1 MSDTVLERLKVV
13 VEAEDKSLNS
23 TMKKIRKDV
32 DGVNKAVGEQNRKM
46 QKQMSDIAAP
56 FIKSTEPMRKMQEEL
71 RKIVGA
77 TNTIAASHKNIQSQ
91 IEATEKKLR
100 KLLLAKY
107 DLMDDGKASEYT
119 DSFKALQKE
128 IETAE
133 KSLRKLQ
140 ERSEKME
147 SAGGD
152 MEYTKEYREAIKLL
166 EQEESKL
173 RQLEARR
180 ERVQEIGGNGR
191 RNALRGLD
199 YDILEKTNSV
209 KALKSDIAN
218 MTNGEKFQN
227 TQQWTALQT
236 EIEKTQL
243 KLRELKTTM
252 ERMDDTAKFQDTAA
266 WTKLQREIERTR
278 MELAQLNA
286 EKYDMERTTKVRRVS
301 KLFGDF
307 GRKLKGPV
315 VQGIRKTGGA
325 FASLIHKF
333 HAGIPCI
340 HKTGKAFGGMRNNM
354 KGLGGL
360 FRTIGMTARFMFA
373 SMAIYGVING
383 AKEGFKNLAQYS
395 AETNKSIS
403 ILLTDLATLKNA
415 FATAFAPILNVVT
428 PILDTFITY
437 LIDGA
442 NAVGQFFAAL
452 TGSTTWTKA
461 IKEQQ
466 DYAGSLN
473 GTADAAA
480 KAKRELYGF
489 DEITK
494 QADDSSAG
502 VGGAGSGIGNIFT
515 TEEVSNKFSDFAQKI
530 KDAWKNADFTE
541 IGNIVGTQ
549 LKNGLDGINWEGIKE
564 KCFNI
569 AKSIATF
576 INGFIGTEGLAESIG
591 STIGNALNTGIGTAY
606 TYLTTADF
614 KGMGQFIGDMISS
627 FFRTFDFE
635 MAADTLNAW
644 IDGLIDFIA
653 GLLNGITWSDVFEG
667 VTDFL
672 GNLELD
678 TVTVIIGAFAWK
690 YGLGALTLSTL
701 NSLLSTKVASL
712 GTIQCSAT
720 ATVAIGL
727 MAWEIGWTVGKEI
740 GKVLY
745 GEAAYEQVTFAN
757 ILDAI
762 LYLFSDSDILLTAI
776 VDFFKWIGNGFK
788 DLGTLIDYAIEDLC
802 TWLGDGFEALG
813 TLIDY
818 AIEDLVDAIKDFFT
832 GIKDWFADWGNTWFE
847 NSGLAGDESTGG
859 AAGGNKNKDTLSAGI
874 FGDLYSNAPLKTL
887 TNDIK
892 NQFKKENFNIDVGVE
907 TTPAEEIQAVMQE
920 DFTAAGDLQAT
931 VKATSGSAV
940 FGVVQSEFGRNTFHT
955 NTKSDTSGTKVF
967 NAVQSA
973 FSKTYLHTGAKS
985 DTSGDKIRQNVQS
998 GFGLR
1003 NLLTGVATTV
1013 SGAELRNIIQNSFG
1027 AQPLQVGVSLTLAKN
1042 AVDSVI
1048 SALKSFGFSLN
1059 HKADGGIYTD
1069 GSWHP
1074 VTAYAGGGL
1083 PPHGQFFM
1091 AREAGPEL
1099 VGTIGGH
1106 TAVMNNNQ
1114 IVSSVASGVY
1124 SAVLSAMSQTMNG
1137 RSDSTPTAVYV
1148 YVGGEQVTDYVVKDI
1163 NGRTISAGKCPIL
1176 T

>member
-1 MSDTVLERLKVV
+1 MSDTTLEKLKVV
-13 VEAEDKSLNS
+13 IEAEDKSLNS
-23 TMKKIRKDV
+23 TMQKIRKDM

-56 FIKSTEPMRKMQEEL
+56 FRKAMEPMRKMQEEL

-77 TNTIAASHKNIQSQ
+77 TNPIATSQKSIQSQ

-119 DSFKALQKE
+119 DSFKSLQKE
-128 IETAE
+128 IDTAE

-140 ERSEKME
+140 ERSEKLE

-180 ERVQEIGGNGR
+180 ERVQAVGGSGR
-191 RNALRGLD
+191 RNALKGIDYGLA
-199 YDILEKTNSV
+199 EKRNSV

-218 MTNGEKFQN
+218 MSTTEKFQN
-227 TQQWTALQT
+227 TQQWTVLQT
-236 EIEKTQL
+236 EIEKTEK
-243 KLRELKTTM
+243 KLTELKAAM
-252 ERMDDTAKFQDTAA
+252 AGVDDAAKFQDTAA

-278 MELAQLNA
+278 LELAQLNA
-286 EKYDMERTTKVRRVS
+286 EQYDMERTTKVRRVT
-301 KLFGDF
+301 KLFGDL
-307 GRKLKGPV
+307 GRTMKTSL

-333 HAGIPCI
+333 HAGIPDI
-340 HKTGKAFGGMRNNM
+340 HKTSKAFGGMRNNM

-395 AETNKSIS
+395 AETNQSIS

-442 NAVGQFFAAL
+442 NAIGQFFAAL

-461 IKEQQ
+461 IKDQQ

-473 GTADAAA
+473 GTANAAA

-494 QADDSSAG
+494 QSDDKSA
-502 VGGAGSGIGNIFT
+502 GGAGAGIGNIFT
-515 TEEVSNKFSDFAQKI
+515 TEEVSNQFSDFAQKVR
-530 KDAWKNADFTE
+530 DAWKNADFTE

-549 LKNGLDGINWEGIKE
+549 IKEGLDGINWDGIKE

-576 INGFIGTEGLAESIG
+576 INGFIETEGLADSVG

-606 TYLTTADF
+606 TFLTTADF
-614 KGMGQFIGDMISS
+614 KEMGLFIGEMISS

-635 MAADTLNAW
+635 TAAEALNAW
-644 IDGLIDFIA
+644 IDGLIGFIA
-653 GLLNGITWSDVFEG
+653 GLLEGITWSDVFEG
-667 VTDFL
+667 VTEFL

-678 TVTVIIGAFAWK
+678 TVAVIIGAFSWK
-690 YGLGALTLSTL
+690 YGLGELTLSTL
-701 NSLLSTKVASL
+701 NSLLATKVASL
-712 GTIQCSAT
+712 GTIQCSAGVTIT
-720 ATVAIGL
+720 AGVI
-727 MAWEIGWTVGKEI
+727 AWDIGWNIGKEI
-740 GKVLY
+740 GKLIW
-745 GEAAYEQVTFAN
+745 GEDAYDDVNLASM
-757 ILDAI
+757 LDAI
-762 LYLFSDSDILLTAI
+762 GYIFKDVIWKGIT
-776 VDFFKWIGNGFK
+776 DFFKGLW
-788 DLGTLIDYAIEDLC
+788 E
-802 TWLGDGFEALG
+802 WL
-813 TLIDY
+813 
-818 AIEDLVDAIKDFFT
+818 KDFFI
-832 GIKDWFADWGNTWFE
+832 GIKDWIVDLFTWGPDGE
-847 NSGLAGDESTGG
+847 KTGG
-859 AAGGNKNKDTLSAGI
+859 SAGGNKNKNTLSSGI
-874 FGDLYSNAPLKTL
+874 FSDLYDDAPLKTI
-887 TNDIK
+887 TKNIK
-892 NQFKKENFNIDVGVE
+892 NQLKKDTFNIDVGVE
-907 TTPAEEIQAVMQE
+907 TTPADEIQAVMQE
-920 DFTAAGDLQAT
+920 DFTAAGDLKAT

-955 NTKSDTSGTKVF
+955 GAKSDTSGTKVF
-967 NAVQSA
+967 SEVQSA
-973 FSKTYLHTGAKS
+973 FVSNTLHTGAKS
-985 DTSGDKIRQNVQS
+985 DTSGDKIRQDVQL

-1003 NLLTGVATTV
+1003 NLLAGVATTV
-1013 SGAELRNIIQNSFG
+1013 SGAELRNSIQKSFG
-1027 AQPLQVGVSLTLAKN
+1027 AQSLQIGVSLTLAKN

-1059 HKADGGIYTD
+1059 PKADGGIYAG

-1074 VTAYAGGGL
+1074 VTAYAAGGL

-1124 SAVLSAMSQTMNG
+1124 SAVVSAMSQTMSG
-1137 RSDSTPTAVYV
+1137 RSDSAPTVVNV
-1148 YVGGEQVTDYVVKDI
+1148 YVGGKQVTDYVIEDV
-1163 NGRTISAGKCPIL
+1163 NGRTISTGKCPIM